1 MKKILFGMMALAMM
15 FTFNSCKDTKAPAE
29 NTEATE
35 EVAQEETPATPTME
49 ELIASAKADG
59 ATWTV
64 DQWKDAFRNVAINV
78 KPMMDELKEMME
90 LMEKDPTKAME
101 MAQGLETKYEPLNKL
116 MEEFSA
122 IAEGT
127 ENGKK
132 VSEDE
137 EFQKQIEEEFDF
149 PDL

>member
-1 MKKILFGMMALAMM
+1 MMALAMM

-29 NTEATE
+29 NTETTE
-35 EVAQEETPATPTME
+35 EVAAQEEAPTAPTME

-59 ATWTV
+59 ANWTV
-64 DQWKDAFRNVAINV
+64 DQWKDAFRNVAVNV
-78 KPMMDELKEMME
+78 KPMMDEMKEMME

-101 MAQGLETKYEPLNKL
+101 LAQGLETKYEPLNKL
-116 MEEFSA
+116 VEEFST

-137 EFQKQIEEEFDF
+137 EFQKQIEEEFEF